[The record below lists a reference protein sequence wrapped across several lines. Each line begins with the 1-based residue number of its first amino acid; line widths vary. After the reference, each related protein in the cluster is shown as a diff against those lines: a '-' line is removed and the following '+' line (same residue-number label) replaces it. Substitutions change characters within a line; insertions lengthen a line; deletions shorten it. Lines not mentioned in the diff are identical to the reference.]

1 MTGVPIDERFR
12 LDDESIQQDPFGYY
26 PVLREDAPVFRTQLG
41 GSPCWVLSRHQDITQ
56 ALMDPD
62 TFSSQTTPVPTLLHA
77 DPPDQQ
83 RMRAMVSNLFTRNK
97 VSPMRP
103 FIEARCAELLDEL
116 VTAGGG
122 DIVLDFAG
130 PLTVSVMAR
139 LLGISIDHVER
150 LRQSSRLAAKYVRAS
165 RLGITA
171 SPEATAGRDQ
181 LFSFATDVVS
191 SGSFD
196 ADGVIARLAQLTTG
210 GELTEEQRTHFIV
223 LLIVAG
229 HTTTTNL
236 IANCFFTLAHRP
248 DDLGRVREDKA
259 YTQKFIEEV
268 LRTRPSFQ
276 RILRV
281 TTRDVVVSGTEIPA
295 GSTVYLLLGSANR
308 DPNVFE
314 DAETFDADQR
324 RKMHVAFGHGIHTC
338 LGQWLAR
345 LEASTALTST
355 AARVSAVA
363 LDPQRPPEHLAGGT
377 YNEFGFEHLPVR
389 IQALT
394 RGEAPNDR

>member
-1 MTGVPIDERFR
+1 MTGAPIEERFR
-12 LDDESIQQDPFGYY
+12 LDNESIQQDPFGYY
-26 PVLREDAPVFRTQLG
+26 PELREDAPVLRTQLG

-62 TFSSQTTPVPTLLHA
+62 TFSSQTTPAPTLLHA

-122 DIVLDFAG
+122 DIVVDFAG

-139 LLGISIDHVER
+139 LLGISIDDVER
-150 LRQSSRLAAKYVRAS
+150 LRQSSRLAAEYVRAS

-181 LFSFATDVVS
+181 LFDFATDVVS

-210 GELTEEQRTHFIV
+210 GELTEEQRSHFIV

-259 YTQKFIEEV
+259 YTQK
-268 LRTRPSFQ
+268 
-276 RILRV
+276 
-281 TTRDVVVSGTEIPA
+281 IPA

-308 DPNVFE
+308 DPDVFD

-394 RGEAPNDR
+394 RGETE